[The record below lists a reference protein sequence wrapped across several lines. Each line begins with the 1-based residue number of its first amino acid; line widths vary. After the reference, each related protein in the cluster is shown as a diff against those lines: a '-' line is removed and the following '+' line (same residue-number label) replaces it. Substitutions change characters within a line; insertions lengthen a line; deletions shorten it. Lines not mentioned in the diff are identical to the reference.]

1 MERPARPGWVISPVT
16 GGVRSTKLSAA
27 ESLCQWLIPNS
38 GTPPRG
44 GRGSYFTAPWRGS
57 YFSERS
63 SVSAPGALVFTDSIP
78 CSADSLLS

>member
-1 MERPARPGWVISPVT
+1 MKRPARPGWVISPVT

-44 GRGSYFTAPWRGS
+44 GRGSYF
-57 YFSERS
+57 SERS